1 MVEVRNDRA
10 RRTVYIRMTGAIS
23 LAEVTAAVKDVR
35 RATDGYGGAPHVVL
49 ADMRG
54 FVPAAPEVADVI
66 GAGIAYTR
74 RRGVVHCAHLSD
86 SSVVRLQAAR
96 LVREAVLGDPGLTEV
111 ISLEEAERVLDEV
124 RSKLA
129 PRR

>member
-23 LAEVTAAVKDVR
+23 LAEVTAAAKDVR
-35 RATDGYGGAPHVVL
+35 RATDDYGGAPHLVL

-86 SSVVRLQAAR
+86 SSIVRLQAAR